1 MLFFRIH
8 QRKSIRFAAC
18 LLLFLPFFFL
28 IFSAC
33 NQTFD
38 PIKEKNIDRYS
49 MFGYLD
55 ASADT
60 QWVRITP
67 FRNQLSQP
75 PEKPV
80 MKATLV
86 DLEQDKRS
94 VMNDSL
100 FLYPDGFHV
109 LNSWTTANIEP
120 GNSYQLVVES
130 PAEGESRVS
139 VTMPKDFQK
148 PKVTIPDVDL
158 CYAVVTFSD
167 VERLAELQYRW
178 YVKVS
183 RPGWEYY
190 RYFYINYRNR
200 ASQGALGEYRLT
212 FDLRGAR
219 NGVEGQI
226 EIFPFPANTTV
237 EVLRKELF
245 VASGG
250 PEWISYEELRSI
262 DDLSYALPEVFANIE
277 NGVGYVFGIVS
288 KTIPDTFYC
297 PDV

>member
-1 MLFFRIH
+1 MRVKRAI
-8 QRKSIRFAAC
+8 SGAC
-18 LLLFLPFFFL
+18 LLLCSIVL
-28 IFSAC
+28 ISGC
-33 NQTFD
+33 DDTFD

-55 ASADT
+55 ASVDT

-67 FRNQLSQP
+67 FRHQLSQP
-75 PEKPV
+75 PEKPE
-80 MKATLV
+80 MIATLV
-86 DLEQDKRS
+86 DLGHDKGS

-109 LNSWTTANIEP
+109 LNSWTTANVEP
-120 GNSYQLVVES
+120 DHSYQLVVES
-130 PAEGESRVS
+130 PIEGESRVT
-139 VTMPKDFQK
+139 VTMPKDFHTLE
-148 PKVTIPDVDL
+148 VTIPDVDL
-158 CYAVVTFSD
+158 CYAIVTFSK

-183 RPGWEYY
+183 RPGWKYY
-190 RYFYINYRNR
+190 RYFSINYRNR
-200 ASQGALGEYRLT
+200 VSQSAPREYRLT

-237 EVLRKELF
+237 EILRKELF

-250 PEWISYEELRSI
+250 PEWISYEQLRSV
-262 DDLSYALPEVFANIE
+262 DDLSYALPEVYANIE

-297 PDV
+297 SEV